1 MQADPNRAWQ
11 SVPPFQIVRMKN
23 NQYEITWIT
32 SIIKCALLLIGSNFL
47 LPIWAQHNQTNTQT
61 APNADFH
68 LPSQKLF
75 YWHLN
80 ARYIND
86 FQNGNLFINIDDR
99 YTYGI
104 NTTFSLNNWDL
115 VLDYKALTDRYLSRT
130 RTDEMRLSL
139 SYVWGN
145 WLSPHF
151 WHLRPSRYNRRSH
164 YQKNEKTYLGL
175 KLTAGY
181 FQAGNIQGETIQNSA
196 HNLSM
201 VPKVY
206 GKYLPSVYTA
216 LLGAEIYFSYTF
228 GLKKLLPTWEDG
240 ALELGVVGQGETA
253 LGYQQS
259 FRLGVR
265 SKLYSGNQYLQWDFY
280 LQQLGYYRGF
290 GKPNTV
296 ESLWSDTKTA
306 FWLAFS
312 SRSGLYQRRVDLS
325 FGSLQARNWTDQRA
339 YPFGFGSL
347 EFSWAY
353 LEKPKRFIQAD
364 YSQTLLIGLAESMVV
379 DRFSWFFRIAK
390 KIPADFS
397 LVAVRSLLGDQR
409 LFMGNSL
416 ARFAESVWLG
426 MFHIRPTINLK
437 KFGFLEFYAGF
448 GTGVV
453 AIETFQSIKVLSL
466 RNFYQ
471 YFTLAGGFG
480 LRWYGLALRRDAA
493 VYGLEFGLLSHYPFH
508 DQNYVRFGTNEL
520 YISSLKPKIHFLFG
534 VTILSDW

>member
-1 MQADPNRAWQ
+1 MN
-11 SVPPFQIVRMKN
+11 N

-32 SIIKCALLLIGSNFL
+32 SIIKCALLLISSNFL
-47 LPIWAQHNQTNTQT
+47 LPMWAQ
-61 APNADFH
+61 DSH

-86 FQNGNLFINIDDR
+86 FNNGNLSIVIDDR

-139 SYVWGN
+139 SYIWGN

-151 WHLRPSRYNRRSH
+151 WHLRPSRYNRRSQSR
-164 YQKNEKTYLGL
+164 YRENEKAYLGL

-181 FQAGNIQGETIQNSA
+181 FQAGNIQGAVIQNA
-196 HNLSM
+196 VHGALM
-201 VPKVY
+201 VPKVNAR
-206 GKYLPSVYTA
+206 YLPNFYTG

-228 GLKKLLPTWEDG
+228 WLKKLLPTWEDS
-240 ALELGVVGQGETA
+240 ALELGVVSQGETA
-253 LGYQQS
+253 IGYQQS
-259 FRLGVR
+259 FRLGAR

-280 LQQLGYYRGF
+280 LQQLGYYGGF

-325 FGSLQARNWTDQRA
+325 FGSLQARNWTDQLA

-347 EFSWAY
+347 ELSWAY
-353 LEKPKRFIQAD
+353 LEQPKRFIQPD
-364 YSQTLLIGLAESMVV
+364 YSQTLLTGIGESLVV

-409 LFMGNSL
+409 LFTGNAL

-426 MFHIRPTINLK
+426 MFHLRPTINLK

-448 GTGVV
+448 GAGVV
-453 AIETFQSIKVLSL
+453 AIETFQSIKVLSP
-466 RNFYQ
+466 RNSHQ
-471 YFTLAGGFG
+471 YFTLAGGVG
-480 LRWYGLALRRDAA
+480 IRWYGLALRRDAA

-508 DQNYVRFGTNEL
+508 DQDHIRFGTNNM
-520 YISSLKPKIHFLFG
+520 YISTLQPRIHFLVG